1 VRGSVDSPSPIGHI
15 FVHPFI
21 GHNADISMTV
31 LGLDIGSSS
40 VKAALLRGTRVY
52 GEIARE
58 HFKTRYDGT
67 RAEAEPQLII
77 RAIARAIRS
86 IGAGARSVDAIA
98 LSVMSP
104 AWIAMDQHGKPLTP
118 LITHQD
124 RRSVDVAVELEKR
137 IGKDRHLR
145 LVGNRPVPGGI
156 SSTTWAWFKRHEP
169 RLMRKADLV
178 GHLNTFLLMQ
188 LTHAR
193 LVDPSNASFMG
204 LLKLDQSGWS
214 EEICDAIGAS
224 ELQLPQIVSA
234 DAVGG
239 LVTHAAARK
248 FGLTHG
254 TPVLTGLID
263 TGSAMLLAGAKP
275 GQLVNVAGSTDVLA
289 LCVDRPRPH
298 ERLITRALG
307 VEKKWLSVSTLAAA
321 GSSFRWVREQLFREQ
336 SDLAFAKM
344 MRKLAKTA
352 PKSGI
357 RFDPYLAGDRMS
369 IEQRRAAL
377 TGLTLASSREEILSA
392 VIEAITG
399 ASAERL
405 ELLKQVNGRIDH
417 RVIVSGGVVEA
428 TGDLLHRDWRGKWTF
443 RFEDEASLRGLGKL
457 V

>member
-1 VRGSVDSPSPIGHI
+1 MMI
-15 FVHPFI
+15 
-21 GHNADISMTV
+21 

-40 VKAALLRGTRVY
+40 VKAALLRGTRVL
-52 GEIARE
+52 GAIARE
-58 HFKTRYDGT
+58 KFKTRYDGM
-67 RAEAEPQLII
+67 RAEVEPDQIL
-77 RAIARAIRS
+77 RAIGRAIRS
-86 IGAGARSVDAIA
+86 IGPRAKTVDAIA
-98 LSVMSP
+98 LSVMAP
-104 AWIAMDQHGKPLTP
+104 AWVAMDKRGAALTP
-118 LITHQD
+118 FITHQD
-124 RRSVDVAVELEKR
+124 RRSVEIALELEKR
-137 IGKDRHLR
+137 IGKRRHLR

-156 SSTTWAWFKRHEP
+156 SSTTWAWFNRHEP

-178 GHLNTFLLMQ
+178 GHLNTFLLAQ

-204 LLKLDQSGWS
+204 LLELDQSGWS
-214 EEICDAIGAS
+214 AELCDATGAS
-224 ELQLPQIVSA
+224 EHQLPQIVSA

-239 LVTHAAARK
+239 MVAHAAARK

-263 TGSAMLLAGAKP
+263 TGSAMLLAGARA
-275 GQLVNVAGSTDVLA
+275 GQLLNVAGSTDVLA

-321 GSSFRWVREQLFREQ
+321 GSSFRWVREQLFRDL
-336 SDLAFAKM
+336 SDPAFAKM
-344 MRKLAKTA
+344 MRNLAKK
-352 PKSGI
+352 PLQSSV
-357 RFDPYLAGDRMS
+357 RFDPFLAGDRMS

-377 TGLTLASSREEILSA
+377 TGLTLATSREEILSA
-392 VIEAITG
+392 VIDAITS

-405 ELLKQVNGRIDH
+405 DLLRKVNGRIDG

-428 TGDLLHRDWRGKWTF
+428 TGDLLHREWRGKWTF
-443 RFEDEASLRGLGKL
+443 KFEDEASLRGLGKL